1 MRQSKRM
8 MNKATIMINQRERVV
23 GSAKAAKCLRLFFCI
38 LLTACPLVSL
48 TAQTITVSAP
58 TQVAAGENFRI
69 AYTVNTQDV
78 QDFRSGI
85 YSSDV
90 AEVIAGPYTSSQS
103 SFQMTNGHTT
113 SSSSI
118 TYTYTLY
125 AQKNGTFNIPSAT
138 ATVGGKQIQSRPA
151 KITVTGTARSN
162 QGNAPDMHQDQEP
175 QMRAAGSK
183 ISGNDLFIKVSANKR
198 RVHEQE
204 PILLTYKVYTLVDLT
219 QLNGKMP
226 DLTGFHTQEIPLPQ
240 QKSFHV
246 EQVNGKPYRCVTWSQ
261 YVMYPQMVGK
271 LEIPSITFKG
281 IVVQQNR
288 SVDPFE
294 AFFNGGSGYVEVKRD
309 IVAPGLTVQVDPLP
323 TRPANFSGGVGRF
336 NISAQIDKSEVKAG
350 DPITLRVVVG
360 GTGNLKLIK
369 EPVVDFPKDFD
380 KYDAKVTD
388 KTRLTA
394 NGVEGNMVYDF
405 LAVPRNQGKYTIPP
419 VELTYYDTSANA
431 YRTVKTQAFDI
442 SVGKGSGKSSAVAD
456 YGVERDKDIR
466 TIKTDRHGS
475 HTLSDQFFGSRSYW
489 VSLLVPLVAFVVL
502 LIIFR
507 KRALDNAD
515 LGKMRGKKA
524 NKVATRRL
532 RKASQLMQ
540 KGEQNSFYDE
550 VLRALWG
557 YVGDKM
563 NMPVA
568 DLSREN
574 IAEKLSSYNVG
585 EATVGQFLGALDECE
600 FERYAPGDSTG
611 NMAKT
616 FDAAMTAI
624 EQIEK
629 TMKKSKKKSQPSSG
643 SMLTVLV
650 VLSALLL
657 SPALQ
662 PRALAVTR
670 QDADNEY
677 KKGNYQQ
684 AIKDYEELI
693 NQQPSADL
701 YYNLG
706 NAYYRTENTTQ
717 AILAYERALQLN
729 PGDKDTRF
737 NLEFARSKTIDKIAP
752 ESEMFFFSWYRT
764 LVHFVSVDTWAR
776 IAVVSVVLALL
787 LLLVH
792 LFSSRLLL
800 RQAGFYGALLFL
812 ALFVVGNLFAW
823 QQKRQVEGRRGAVVT
838 ASSVSVKK
846 TPGKTGTE
854 AYVLH
859 EGTHVTITDRSIAQ
873 WFAIR
878 LDDGRDGWLPVQSV
892 EEI

>member
-1 MRQSKRM
+1 MRKEKYIVKDGVVTKRIV
-8 MNKATIMINQRERVV
+8 IMLLCYFV
-23 GSAKAAKCLRLFFCI
+23 I
-38 LLTACPLVSL
+38 LLSCS
-48 TAQTITVSAP
+48 AQTITVSAP

-85 YSSDV
+85 HSTDV

-138 ATVGGKQIQSRPA
+138 ATVGGKQIQSHPT
-151 KITVTGTARSN
+151 KITITGTARN
-162 QGNAPDMHQDQEP
+162 NRGNAPDMHQDQEP
-175 QMRAAGSK
+175 QMRAAGSR

-261 YVMYPQMVGK
+261 YVMYPQMTGK

-288 SVDPFE
+288 AVDPFE
-294 AFFNGGSGYVEVKRD
+294 AFFNGGSGYIEVKRD

-419 VELTYYDTSANA
+419 VELVYYDTSANA
-431 YRTVKTQAFDI
+431 YRTVKTQSFDI
-442 SVGKGSGKSSAVAD
+442 NVGKGDGKASAMAD
-456 YGVERDKDIR
+456 YAVEKDKDIR
-466 TIKTDRHGS
+466 TIKTGKQGR

-489 VSLLVPLVAFVVL
+489 VSLLLPLIAFIFL

-540 KGEQNSFYDE
+540 KGEQNAFYDE

-568 DLSREN
+568 ELSREN
-574 IAEKLSSYNVG
+574 IADKLSSYNVG
-585 EATVGQFLGALDECE
+585 ETTVSQFLGALDECE

-611 NMAKT
+611 NMNKT
-616 FDAAMTAI
+616 FSAAMTAI

-629 TMKKSKKKSQPSSG
+629 TMKKSKKSRSKHSSAV
-643 SMLTVLV
+643 SILV
-650 VLSALLL
+650 VLFYLLL
-657 SPALQ
+657 SPSLQSSAYALTKQ
-662 PRALAVTR
+662 N
-670 QDADNEY
+670 ADDEY

-693 NQQPSADL
+693 RLQPSADL

-737 NLEFARSKTIDKIAP
+737 NLEFARSKTIDKITP
-752 ESEMFFFSWYRT
+752 ESEMFFFSWYRS
-764 LVHFVSVDTWAR
+764 LVHLMSVDMWAR
-776 IAVVSVVLALL
+776 IAVTSIVLALL
-787 LLLVH
+787 LLLVY
-792 LFSSRLLL
+792 LFASRLWM
-800 RQAGFYGALLFL
+800 RQVSFYGAIIFLLVFL
-812 ALFVVGNLFAW
+812 AGNFFAW
-823 QQKRQVEGRRGAVVT
+823 QQKQQVEGRRGAVIT
-838 ASSVSVKK
+838 APSVSVKK
-846 TPGKTGTE
+846 TPGKTGSD

-859 EGTHVTITDRSIAQ
+859 EGTHVTITDRSIAN

-878 LDDGRDGWLPVQSV
+878 LDDGRDGWLPVKSV